1 MITDLDT
8 SLKAGPEQIVY
19 ANILEKGMLLG
30 LILVVVT
37 YAIYVLGVVK
47 PFVPMDSIINSW
59 TMNVHDYLHHLDIQP
74 GWAWLSLINH
84 GDFLNFVGIALLAGV
99 TIVCFLS
106 IIPVLLKENDRLYAL
121 LAFLEVVILSVAASG
136 ILGSGGH

>member
-1 MITDLDT
+1 MNTDPST
-8 SLKAGPEQIVY
+8 SLRARPEQVVY
-19 ANILEKGMLLG
+19 ANILEKGMLTG

-47 PFVPMDSIINSW
+47 PFVPMNSIIESW
-59 TMNVHDYLHHLDIQP
+59 TLNVHDYLHHLGIKP
-74 GWAWLSLINH
+74 GWAWLSLINY

-99 TIVCFLS
+99 TIICFLA
-106 IIPVLLKENDRLYAL
+106 IVPVLLKENDRLYAL